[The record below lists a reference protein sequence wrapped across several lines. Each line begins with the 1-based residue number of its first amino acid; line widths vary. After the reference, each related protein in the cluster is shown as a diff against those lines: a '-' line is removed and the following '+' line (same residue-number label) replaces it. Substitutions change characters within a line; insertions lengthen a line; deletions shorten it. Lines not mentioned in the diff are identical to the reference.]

1 MKLLYRQE
9 VTGLSD
15 GLVPDVDS
23 ARQESVDFA
32 ESLVEGV
39 RGDLAGIDA
48 AISRASEHWDIQ
60 RMGAVD
66 RTILRVGAYEL
77 LHCADT
83 PVGVVINEAVDIARK
98 FSSEDCGRF
107 VNGVLDRV
115 ARDVHGTGEGTDE
128 VS

>member
-23 ARQESVDFA
+23 TRQESVDFA
-32 ESLVEGV
+32 ESLVAGV
-39 RGDLAGIDA
+39 REDLAGIDA
-48 AISRASEHWDIQ
+48 AISRASEHGDIQ

-66 RTILRVGAYEL
+66 RTIIRVGAYEL
-77 LHCADT
+77 MHCATT
-83 PVGVVINEAVDIARK
+83 PVGVVINEAVEIARK

-115 ARDVHGTGEGTDE
+115 ARDVRGAGEETDE